1 MRRVRLGWQGRLRL
15 SVGLMFEIE
24 EAVDDSSPGSFGSV
38 NGVVSGAVPRAVFKE
53 MTDGTVDGTACA
65 GPKAVFKE
73 INDGAPG
80 AAFDAVG
87 SIVRKAALEVG
98 CDGTVA
104 EVGTLPFPVY
114 CVWDACIAVEAA
126 LEAGCDGIVAEVGTL

>member
-1 MRRVRLGWQGRLRL
+1 M
-15 SVGLMFEIE
+15 SVGLVFEVE
-24 EAVDDSSPGSFGSV
+24 EVADDSSPGSFGSV

-53 MTDGTVDGTACA
+53 
-65 GPKAVFKE
+65 
-73 INDGAPG
+73 INDGASD
-80 AAFDAVG
+80 AALDAVG

-114 CVWDACIAVEAA
+114 CVLDACIAVEAA
-126 LEAGCDGIVAEVGTL
+126 LEAGCDGIMAEVGTL